1 MEKTVVDILYED
13 FSNLDKFL
21 LEKEELSF
29 KVITNDVF
37 RKSLLL
43 SSASYF
49 ETHICETI
57 IKYVDQSSKSNLII
71 NAFLK
76 NKAISRQ
83 YHTFFNWDTSNANNF
98 FGLLGDDFKRYMQD
112 EIKKDERLDI
122 SIRDF
127 MEIGK
132 ERNRL
137 VYQNYGSYTIEKTSD
152 EIFKLYKSALYFLE
166 IFQLRINSFKKSNN
180 LK

>member
-13 FSNLDKFL
+13 FSNIDKYL
-21 LEKEELSF
+21 LAQEELSF
-29 KVITNDVF
+29 KIRTDDIF

-43 SSASYF
+43 SSASFF
-49 ETHICETI
+49 ETHICEII
-57 IKYVDQSSKSNLII
+57 IKYVDRHSKSNLII

-83 YHTFFNWDTSNANNF
+83 YHTFFNWETSNANNF
-98 FGLLGDDFKRYMQD
+98 LGLLGEDFKKFMQE
-112 EIKKDERLDI
+112 EIKKDERLEL

-137 VYQNYGSYTIEKTSD
+137 VHQNYGLYTIEKTSD

-166 IFQLRINSFKKSNN
+166 IFQSRINSFKKSN
-180 LK
+180 